1 MAMTLQTKRIMGSA
15 YSAGDTLEVKFDA
28 DGNTI
33 HSVGHSIEHVSGP
46 VVTHGGGGAAGTYLH
61 YKSHER
67 DTETDGRIDYSD
79 VNLEV
84 VQLTK
89 GTSVI
94 KVIVQVTT
102 QDAVDT
108 YATDLA
114 AWEVRR
120 DAGGPT
126 FNEVAPVLVYDN
138 LKTGNITLEWADDT
152 FV

>member
-1 MAMTLQTKRIMGSA
+1 MGSA

-28 DGNTI
+28 DSNTI

-94 KVIVQVTT
+94 KVIVQITT

-120 DAGGPT
+120 NAGGPNFT
-126 FNEVAPVLVYDN
+126 EVAPVLVYDN
-138 LKTGNITLEWADDT
+138 LKTGNVTLEWADDT